1 MVALW
6 YFEDSKRTIF
16 DATHVWIITTLELL
30 LRFLQK

>member
-16 DATHVWIITTLELL
+16 DATCELSL
-30 LRFLQK
+30 PWNCY